1 MTNDMSLNIN
11 PEVKMSMDKLLKLQN
26 ARRLDS
32 IEPMTQ
38 KGAETIFVILYVY
51 IGVSLFYII
60 PLENIFV
67 NIQDETI
74 DVEARKFEGSSSG
87 N

>member
-1 MTNDMSLNIN
+1 
-11 PEVKMSMDKLLKLQN
+11 MDRLLKLQN

-38 KGAETIFVILYVY
+38 KGAETMFVILYVY

-60 PLENIFV
+60 LL
-67 NIQDETI
+67 
-74 DVEARKFEGSSSG
+74 
-87 N
+87 